1 MKYRF
6 DPEGRRLPVKLD
18 STSNAEYVPIP
29 LEPRNRH
36 ANALAQEAAT
46 RNARR
51 TGLGRRA
58 FLTSAAGAAT
68 SLLAINRANAAAG
81 FSAGFFALEAEA
93 GLDPATAEAS
103 LGKKEFIFD
112 VQGHYVPPDVAAE
125 RKAECA
131 KFDHVSRDYM
141 HCLGADQF
149 VKDVFLDSDTDLM
162 VLSFVP
168 SKREEEPLTIEEAD
182 ATARIVERI
191 EGTQRLLIHGR
202 VNPNQR
208 GDLEGMDELAEKLPD
223 LGVEDLHP
231 VGAGR
236 QRILMTTTPVIALIE
251 KARKLGIRNIAIH
264 KGLPFGRQSY
274 EHSTCV
280 DIGPRSEAFP
290 DVNFLIYHSGC
301 VSGKAGRALRP
312 EAHRRGR
319 RARDQPASKTAL
331 RRTVNVY
338 AELGLDL
345 ALA

>member
-141 HCLGADQF
+141 RCLGADDF
-149 VKDVFLDSDTDLM
+149 VKDVFLDADTDMM

-168 SKREEEPLTIEEAD
+168 SKRDEEPITIEEAD
-182 ATARIVERI
+182 ATRRIVDEL

-202 VNPNQR
+202 VNPNQD
-208 GDLEGMDELAEKLPD
+208 GDLAGMDELAEKYQVSAWKAYTQWGAD
-223 LGVEDLHP
+223 GKGFWMTDDVGVAF
-231 VGAGR
+231 V
-236 QRILMTTTPVIALIE
+236 E
-251 KARKLGIRNIAIH
+251 KARELGIRNICIH
-264 KGLPFGRQSY
+264 KGIPFGRQSY
-274 EHSTCV
+274 EHSLCT
-280 DIGPRSEAFP
+280 DIGPIAKQFP
-290 DVNFLIYHSGC
+290 DVNFLIYHSGWIPEEPEGPYDPERGEGLDELIRSVEAAGLGKGSN
-301 VSGKAGRALRP
+301 VSGGAP
-312 EAHRRGR
+312 EQA
-319 RARDQPASKTAL
+319 
-331 RRTVNVY
+331 
-338 AELGLDL
+338 
-345 ALA
+345 